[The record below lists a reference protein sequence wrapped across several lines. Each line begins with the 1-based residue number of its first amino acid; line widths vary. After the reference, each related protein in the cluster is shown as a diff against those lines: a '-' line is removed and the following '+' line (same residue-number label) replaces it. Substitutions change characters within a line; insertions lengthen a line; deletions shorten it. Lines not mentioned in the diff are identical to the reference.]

1 MIELIALIL
10 LLGTCTFIYL
20 HLMGWL
26 WRYRELGNALIVQT
40 RIADDLQK
48 DRDEKIK
55 GLRYEMEVLRKEIE
69 AIQTDMNGINLKLGL
84 KLK

>member
-1 MIELIALIL
+1 MIELIALTL

-26 WRYRELGNALIVQT
+26 WKYRELGNQLVVQT
-40 RIADDLQK
+40 EMTKHLSE
-48 DRDEKIK
+48 EKQNEARKVRQMIE
-55 GLRYEMEVLRKEIE
+55 EMKAEIE